1 MSYEDGGDFN
11 IDQYYSQY
19 ENLNKYKCSYCKSA
33 LESDDDCQCGDI
45 TTTEEVIQL
54 FNDSIF
60 STNRF
65 VSVYSKSLL
74 DVVLSFY
81 INYKHLLLHN
91 KNYKGVLSFNVA
103 TCNIYG
109 RLCCFQKLLALRGN
123 FYKLMYSG
131 LQFYLWRKKN
141 INIGNTRINY
151 NYPFKLNFK
160 KSQSELDKYES
171 LLMTVEVVDE
181 FLLMSVADTPN
192 ISNSFSEKLVTILP
206 GHHTQHYVD
215 ANKKYLFYYN
225 KIYDKDDKIKT
236 LEENKENIRD
246 HLVSIFKE
254 FLACE
259 TVYVKYLAPNY
270 YQVSRDGTF
279 GQNLMSM
286 EDINFIHNNLINNI
300 TENYLINNDYF
311 INSAYINYI
320 YELEQLKYL
329 NINLEYIQ
337 QILLSFTKINQLTI
351 NNSKKTILITQ
362 LKHQL
367 ELCINKE
374 LVKHN
379 LVSGIQVTICN
390 AVSRTPHPSYYI
402 YINLYGNITWENGMP
417 VYTKENLMNI
427 KIMKNV
433 MKDLDLVVTRHTN
446 ITILNDYINQ
456 IKDYLGITDNDCGC

>member
-270 YQVSRDGTF
+270 YQVSREGTF

-300 TENYLINNDYF
+300 TENYLILDITDFKFNYDYLE
-311 INSAYINYI
+311 YI
-320 YELEQLKYL
+320 EQLELLKHL
-329 NINLEYIQ
+329 NVNLEYLQYFLLLLRKHVSSTIDIVKHKGIINTL
-337 QILLSFTKINQLTI
+337 QIRLSN
-351 NNSKKTILITQ
+351 
-362 LKHQL
+362 
-367 ELCINKE
+367 CINGHLKVE
-374 LVKHN
+374 ESYSGVKLCTSVN
-379 LVSGIQVTICN
+379 G
-390 AVSRTPHPSYYI
+390 SYKQFTYI
-402 YINLYGNITWENGMP
+402 YI
-417 VYTKENLMNI
+417 YTKYLGNLPMNPADWSKVALFSI
-427 KIMKNV
+427 RLIISTLKDNNIHPLFSNYETE
-433 MKDLDLVVTRHTN
+433 DLDLMH
-446 ITILNDYINQ
+446 Q
-456 IKDYLGITDNDCGC
+456 IFDPMFTDDTPCNC

>member
-60 STNRF
+60 SNNRF

-81 INYKHLLLHN
+81 ISFKKLLSNN
-91 KNYKGVLSFNVA
+91 KNYKCLLYFNIQC
-103 TCNIYG
+103 CNITG
-109 RLCCFQKLLALRGN
+109 RICCYQKLLALRGN
-123 FYKLMYSG
+123 FYKLLYSG
-131 LQFYLWRKKN
+131 LQFYLWKLKN
-141 INIGNTRINY
+141 IDYYNRGINY
-151 NYPFKLNFK
+151 CCPFEVQYQL
-160 KSQSELDKYES
+160 SQSELDKYES
-171 LLMTVEVVDE
+171 LLMTVEVVDD
-181 FLLMSVADTPN
+181 FLLMSEADTPN

-246 HLVSIFKE
+246 HLISIFKE

-259 TVYVKYLAPNY
+259 NVYIRYLSPTY

-286 EDINFIHNNLINNI
+286 EDINFIYNNLINNI
-300 TENYLINNDYF
+300 TENYLIEDDYL
-311 INSAYINYI
+311 INSTYIDYI
-320 YELEQLKYL
+320 YELEQIKHL
-329 NINLEYIQ
+329 NVNLEYIQ
-337 QILLSFTKINQLTI
+337 KILLIINQITQSRV
-351 NNSKKTILITQ
+351 NNTKKTIEINNLKKQ
-362 LKHQL
+362 LQ
-367 ELCINKE
+367 LCINKE

-379 LVSGIQVTICN
+379 LVSTLCLTIN
-390 AVSRTPHPSYYI
+390 NSASVRITSYHYI
-402 YINLYGNITWENGMP
+402 YVQLFGDVCYNNNVP
-417 VYTKENLMNI
+417 VFTKENLINI
-427 KIMKNV
+427 KIMKNI
-433 MKDLDLVVTRHTN
+433 MKDLDIVVSRYSPKTVLNYIVYR
-446 ITILNDYINQ
+446 IKEYMGLND
-456 IKDYLGITDNDCGC
+456 TDCGC